1 MNAPVGPPMQTF
13 VPPSA
18 EIRKPAI
25 TAVKMPA
32 WGGTPEAMAKAIASG
47 SATMP
52 TVKPATASAAKFSRE

>member
-1 MNAPVGPPMQTF
+1 MNAPVGPPMATR

-18 EIRKPAI
+18 DTINPAI

-32 WGGTPEAMAKAIASG
+32 SGFTPEAIANAIAMG

-52 TVKPATASAAKFSRE
+52 TVTPAVKSAINWDAE